1 MQRKSLKNIVKV
13 TQKQQH
19 VVVSGIGGV
28 QGPQGIPGEAATIT
42 VGTTSTLPAGSSA
55 TVTNTGTTSAAVFD
69 FGIPKGEK
77 GQQGDKGES
86 ATIAVGSTSTL
97 PAGSSATVTNTGT
110 TSAAVF
116 NFGIPKGDK
125 GDKGDAGAGLQIN
138 GTVATYADLPN
149 DLGPDDAGEA
159 YFVQADGKLYV
170 WTGTAFPPD
179 GQGTQ
184 FEGPQG
190 PSGTI
195 AVGTTS
201 TLPAGSS
208 ATVTNTGTSTS
219 AVFNFGIPKGDKG
232 DKGDP
237 GDPGLSGTVGGPL
250 NPVYLNNGVIT
261 AANTQSSGNN
271 YSIVPKVS
279 SDGVMDIGRY
289 IDLHNSAS
297 GATDYTTRIE
307 ANADGNLYI
316 QGGASPDV
324 SVGTGISIR
333 GANTKIGDL
342 TSLATS
348 SKNTLVDAINE
359 VDGALSNVTYI
370 GSTVGQATQLIDNE
384 QNNIYPVA
392 GSMISDSITTA
403 MIQDEAITAA
413 KLDPDLSTYSTTEKA
428 VGTWIDGKTVYEK
441 TLSRTIATSDIPST
455 NEVFLNT
462 STSNISVISVESVIN
477 YTSTSDN
484 KKRAILLQRINPG
497 NLSESYG
504 LYYSEGGGTPS
515 FRLQVPSTGRPQT
528 TLTWHVIFRYTKD

>member
-28 QGPQGIPGEAATIT
+28 QGPQGIPGEQGPQG
-42 VGTTSTLPAGSSA
+42 VQGEQGPQ
-55 TVTNTGTTSAAVFD
+55 
-69 FGIPKGEK
+69 GIP
-77 GQQGDKGES
+77 GES

-237 GDPGLSGTVGGPL
+237 GDPGLSGTVGGPI

-307 ANADGNLYI
+307 ANAEGNLYI

-342 TSLATS
+342 TSLITTDKTS
-348 SKNTLVDAINE
+348 LVAAINE
-359 VDGALSNVTYI
+359 VDNYMLGVLDDVTYI
-370 GSTVGQATQLIDNE
+370 GSTVGQATQLVDNE

-413 KLDPDLSTYSTTEKA
+413 KLDPDLSTYSTSEKA
-428 VGTWIDGKTVYEK
+428 VGTWIDGKTIYEK

-455 NEVFLNT
+455 NEVFLN
-462 STSNISVISVESVIN
+462 SGTSNISVISVESVIN

-484 KKRAILLQRINPG
+484 KKRAIPLQRINPG

-528 TLTWHVIFRYTKD
+528 TLNWHVIFRYTKD